1 MSSSVLSPSAS
12 RAAKPT
18 TSVWLKRIKPAIWL
32 VPFALFFYLFQLA
45 PMIWVLF
52 NSFIYDGEF
61 ALDNYIEVLDSAFM
75 LQAFGNSLWLSVWS
89 SIFGLAIATLLV
101 SSLRRVDSKLR
112 DAVIA
117 FTNMSSNF
125 AGVPLSFAFVIILG
139 TNGAI
144 TLLLKQYGLLGG
156 FDLYGK
162 WGLLAI
168 YIYFQIPLAVLLLYP
183 AFDALSDDWQ
193 AAAALLGASTS
204 QYWAKVALPVLSPA
218 LFGTFI
224 ILIANAIGAYASVYA
239 LTSGNY
245 NVITIRIASLV
256 SGDLFLEPN
265 LAAAISVIL
274 MALLA
279 FITVINQWLIA
290 KSYAAKKSRK

>member
-12 RAAKPT
+12 HAAKPT

-32 VPFALFFYLFQLA
+32 VPFVLFFYLFQLA
-45 PMIWVLF
+45 PMMWVLF

-61 ALDNYIEVLDSAFM
+61 ALDNYIEILDSAFM

-125 AGVPLSFAFVIILG
+125 AGVPLSFAFIIILG

-144 TLLLKQYGLLGG
+144 TLLLKQYGLLGD

-193 AAAALLGASTS
+193 AAAALLGARTS
-204 QYWAKVALPVLSPA
+204 HYWAKVALPVLSPA

>member
-1 MSSSVLSPSAS
+1 MSSSVITQSDGSVL
-12 RAAKPT
+12 KPQT
-18 TSVWLKRIKPAIWL
+18 KSWFKRFKPALWL
-32 VPFALFFYLFQLA
+32 APFALFFYLFQLA
-45 PMIWVLF
+45 PMVWVLI
-52 NSFIYDGEF
+52 NSCFYDDE
-61 ALDNYIEVLDSAFM
+61 LSLENYAEVFDSAFM
-75 LQAFGNSLWLSVWS
+75 VQAFGNSLWLSIWS

-101 SSLRRVDSKLR
+101 SSLRRVDSKIR

-125 AGVPLSFAFVIILG
+125 SGVPLSFAFIIILG

-144 TLLLKQYGLLGG
+144 T
-156 FDLYGK
+156 
-162 WGLLAI
+162 
-168 YIYFQIPLAVLLLYP
+168 FQIPLAVLLLYP

-193 AAAALLGASTS
+193 AASALLGAKAW
-204 QYWAKVALPVLSPA
+204 QYWTKVALPVLSPA

-274 MALLA
+274 MAMLA
-279 FITVINQWLIA
+279 YITVINQWLIS
-290 KSYAAKKSRK
+290 KSYAGKRK